1 MMINLQP
8 RSILPSGLLCSP
20 DMSPSIQHRKV
31 IEYALSITH
40 KIIKTTSALTFFASH
55 AADRY
60 PVRPTDPST
69 TGTSRLF
76 THDHL
81 SHHSESACPRIG
93 KRSILAPSHSPDFAH
108 SAV

>member
-8 RSILPSGLLCSP
+8 RSILPFGLLCSP
-20 DMSPSIQHRKV
+20 DMAPSIQHRKV

-55 AADRY
+55 AADKD
-60 PVRPTDPST
+60 PVRPTDSST
-69 TGTSRLF
+69 TSTSRLF

-81 SHHSESACPRIG
+81 SHHSESAGPRVG

-108 SAV
+108 LAV

>member
-8 RSILPSGLLCSP
+8 RSILPSGLLYRLH
-20 DMSPSIQHRKV
+20 MAPSIQHRKV

-55 AADRY
+55 AADKD
-60 PVRPTDPST
+60 PVRPTDSST
-69 TGTSRLF
+69 TSASQLF

-93 KRSILAPSHSPDFAH
+93 KRSILAPSLSPDFAH
-108 SAV
+108 LAV